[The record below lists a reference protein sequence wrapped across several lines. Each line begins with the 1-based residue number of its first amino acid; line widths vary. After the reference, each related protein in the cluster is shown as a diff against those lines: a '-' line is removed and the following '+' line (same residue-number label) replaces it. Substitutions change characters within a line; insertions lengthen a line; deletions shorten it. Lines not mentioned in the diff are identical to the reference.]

1 MIKNKISMDKRID
14 CFILFT
20 ST

>member
-1 MIKNKISMDKRID
+1 MIKNKISMDKLID

-20 ST
+20 GT